1 MGHSAV
7 PGHFQYCINGVL
19 RPHKNYD
26 FSFADDI
33 IVGANTPEE
42 LKANNEKVLRKLMRV
57 GFRVNAAKCQLFPQ
71 SEIKYLGWIIKGG
84 EAHPEDS
91 TLEKLWSVKRPCD
104 LPKASDK
111 KKRKIVKRVASAE
124 LPELTQEQ
132 NYALQAGFWEF
143 QEVNRNHLA
152 SSPEHGV
159 SPMLEFCDHLVVR
172 VPCLSDLTGA
182 PMRDAGSHLLFVD
195 PAFVLSLRTN

>member
-1 MGHSAV
+1 VTLLFDALAVPLHDLSQIAPGGHAFFWTRAPMGHSAV

-84 EAHPEDS
+84 EVHPEDS

-111 KKRKIVKRVASAE
+111 KKRKIVKW
-124 LPELTQEQ
+124 LHQP
-132 NYALQAGFWEF
+132 NF
-143 QEVNRNHLA
+143 
-152 SSPEHGV
+152 
-159 SPMLEFCDHLVVR
+159 
-172 VPCLSDLTGA
+172 LS
-182 PMRDAGSHLLFVD
+182 
-195 PAFVLSLRTN
+195 